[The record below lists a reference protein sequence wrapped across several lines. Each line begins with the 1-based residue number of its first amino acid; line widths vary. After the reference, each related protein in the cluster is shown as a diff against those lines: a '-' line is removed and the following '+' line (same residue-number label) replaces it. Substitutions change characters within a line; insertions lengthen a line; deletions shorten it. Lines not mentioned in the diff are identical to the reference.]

1 MGQSMRENI
10 MRQVVVLVVAFV
22 AVASCGG
29 NKPKPNEVFL
39 MPAPGI
45 YEEGKIEPWID
56 NDPISRG
63 VQPGILYATDRAVAA
78 DDDKKYEYYTHE
90 RGRVLRLG
98 EAHTKLGVDDT
109 ITWEEARQITLL
121 KNRTENYPLQ
131 VTGIEEFGVL
141 EKTIPPFDDIHERS
155 PDPGIRFTEEINER
169 LSRSRTKDVYIYVHG
184 YKVNFE
190 NPVLVASEL
199 WHFLGYN
206 GAFVAYSWPTKFSV
220 WAYLADLDS
229 AVNSS
234 RNLRSLILFIAQNT
248 DVERIHVIGY
258 SAGTRLVSRMLADLG
273 MYGYSMTEE
282 EVDEAVK
289 LGNVILIGSD
299 IDRNIMGGYLIDGT
313 LRIPES
319 FTLYQSQQDGA
330 LNMSKKIFSRERA
343 GQVVNTGPIGPAA
356 QQFLDDHPHLRFI
369 DVTHAEGGLDHGGH
383 SYFRSSPWVSSDI
396 LMTLMYNLSPEERGL
411 VMREDIPLWD
421 FPEDYVERLR
431 EALAKANPALGKAL
445 EEAGDAEEAVED
457 E

>member
-1 MGQSMRENI
+1 MRHPR
-10 MRQVVVLVVAFV
+10 MRNQALIQTIALASIL
-22 AVASCGG
+22 AVASGCGG

-45 YEEGKIEPWID
+45 YEEGKIDPFID
-56 NDPISRG
+56 KDPIG
-63 VQPGILYATDRAVAA
+63 EGQLPGILYATDRAVAPEG
-78 DDDKKYEYYTHE
+78 DKKYDYYTHE
-90 RGRVLRLG
+90 RGGVLRLG
-98 EAHTKLGVDDT
+98 EASTKLGVDGG
-109 ITWEEARQITLL
+109 ITWEEARRITLL

-131 VTGIEEFGVL
+131 VQRIEDFGVFH
-141 EKTIPPFDDIHERS
+141 KSVPPFDSLTDRDEEPANRFAAEIDLRMARS
-155 PDPGIRFTEEINER
+155 HA
-169 LSRSRTKDVYIYVHG
+169 KDVYIYVHG

-190 NPVLVASEL
+190 NPVLVAAEL

-206 GAFVAYSWPTKFSV
+206 GAFIAYSWPTKFSV

-229 AVNSS
+229 AVNSA
-234 RNLRSLILFIAQNT
+234 RNLRSLVLYIAQNS
-248 DVERIHVIGY
+248 DVERIHIIGY

-273 MYGYSMTEE
+273 MYGYSMSE
-282 EVDEAVK
+282 DEIDDAVK

-299 IDRNIMGGYLIDGT
+299 VDRNIMGGYLMDGA

-319 FTLYQSQQDGA
+319 LTLYQSQDDGA
-330 LNMSKKIFSRERA
+330 LNMSRKIFNRERS
-343 GQVVNTGPIGPAA
+343 GQVVVPDELDPAA
-356 QQFLDDHPHLRFI
+356 RKFFEDQPHLRFI

-411 VMREDIPLWD
+411 IMREDIPLWD

-431 EALAKANPALGKAL
+431 EALAKANPALAPG
-445 EEAGDAEEAVED
+445 VSQSQ
-457 E
+457 